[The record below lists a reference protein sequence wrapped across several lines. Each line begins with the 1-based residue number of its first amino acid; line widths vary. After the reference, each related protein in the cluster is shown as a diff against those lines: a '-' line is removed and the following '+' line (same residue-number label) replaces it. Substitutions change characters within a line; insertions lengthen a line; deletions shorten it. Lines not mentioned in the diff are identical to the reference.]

1 MAVSD
6 TAITGGAA
14 TQGVADTTTGCA
26 FSRPDDTAQQNTF
39 TAKSCV
45 RVDNPFRSADNTTGR
60 TTPAYNLQRSAQL
73 LQQLRVLFP
82 DNPRVQEMVD
92 NWQKSVRSRAL
103 PEEAMAGWNEGM
115 TRLQQLAERLNR
127 LDEQRGKYMT
137 VSELKTEV
145 FGIMQAFN
153 RHIPAEEQ
161 LRRYDEVRNQNSS
174 EQQQKKVENG
184 LVELVSRYWVLT
196 QGDMK

>member
-1 MAVSD
+1 MTQLSRTPSLLNHASEW
-6 TAITGGAA
+6 ITLSG
-14 TQGVADTTTGCA
+14 
-26 FSRPDDTAQQNTF
+26 QQITRL
-39 TAKSCV
+39 TEL
-45 RVDNPFRSADNTTGR
+45 PL
-60 TTPAYNLQRSAQL
+60 AYNLQRSAQL
-73 LQQLRVLFP
+73 LQQLMVLFP

-103 PEEAMAGWNEGM
+103 PEEAMTGWNEGM

-153 RHIPAEEQ
+153 RHIPPEER
-161 LRRYDEVRNQNSS
+161 LRRYGEVRDQNGS
-174 EQQQKKVENG
+174 EQQQKQMENA
-184 LVELVSRYWVLT
+184 LAELMSRYWILER
-196 QGDMK
+196 GFLNGEYKLISESGNN

>member
-1 MAVSD
+1 M
-6 TAITGGAA
+6 
-14 TQGVADTTTGCA
+14 
-26 FSRPDDTAQQNTF
+26 
-39 TAKSCV
+39 
-45 RVDNPFRSADNTTGR
+45 
-60 TTPAYNLQRSAQL
+60 
-73 LQQLRVLFP
+73 
-82 DNPRVQEMVD
+82 D

-103 PEEAMAGWNEGM
+103 PEEAMTGWNEGM

>member
-1 MAVSD
+1 
-6 TAITGGAA
+6 
-14 TQGVADTTTGCA
+14 
-26 FSRPDDTAQQNTF
+26 
-39 TAKSCV
+39 
-45 RVDNPFRSADNTTGR
+45 
-60 TTPAYNLQRSAQL
+60 
-73 LQQLRVLFP
+73 
-82 DNPRVQEMVD
+82 MVD

-103 PEEAMAGWNEGM
+103 PEEAMTGWNEGM

-161 LRRYDEVRNQNSS
+161 LHRYGEVRNHNGS
-174 EQQQKKVENG
+174 EFQQK
-184 LVELVSRYWVLT
+184 LVQDALTELLNLYWFLRH
-196 QGDMK
+196 GDTGKKEINNQ